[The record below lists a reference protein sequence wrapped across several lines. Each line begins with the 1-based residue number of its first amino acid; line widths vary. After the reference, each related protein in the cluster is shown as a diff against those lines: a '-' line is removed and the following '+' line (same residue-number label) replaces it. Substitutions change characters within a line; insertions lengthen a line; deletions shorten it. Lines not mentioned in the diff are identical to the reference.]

1 MKLTIQSLG
10 QSKQI
15 QTKFGL
21 KDKSYIKAKEYGDNY
36 LSYWVG
42 QDTLAWKVGDV
53 IEAEVKSREYN
64 GKTYYDLVLPKK
76 GGFSNEKLDG
86 VHDMMLFMKDDIE
99 EIKKFLVA
107 KLGKV
112 EPEKDPNAPVYP
124 TEELEPPF

>member
-21 KDKSYIKAKEYGDNY
+21 KDKSYIKAQEYGDNY

-64 GKTYYDLVLPKK
+64 GKTYYDLVLTKK
-76 GGFSNEKLDG
+76 GGFSNEKLDR

>member
-10 QSKQI
+10 QPKQI

-21 KDKSYIKAKEYGDNY
+21 KDKSYIKSQEYGDNY

-76 GGFSNEKLDG
+76 GFSNEKLDK

-99 EIKKFLVA
+99 EIKRFLVA

-112 EPEKDPNAPVYP
+112 TPEKDPNAPVYP